1 MRVTIKFDVEAGRA
15 RGAMKALVLA
25 ESDYISQAL
34 VKLASANSNNVSEV
48 ASEVSEILNGV
59 SVQLGQYARMIGDLD
74 QLSNETIVPTP
85 VEDVDMGVSG
95 VPEQVKRAE
104 ADKED
109 EVPEE
114 LKNTLETLRGQVD
127 EIKQFAN
134 FMEKASK
141 DEYEEG

>member
-1 MRVTIKFDVEAGRA
+1 MRVTINFDVEAGRA
-15 RGAMKALVLA
+15 RSAMKALVLA

-34 VKLASANSNNVSEV
+34 VKLASVNSQNVSGV
-48 ASEVSEILNGV
+48 ASEVSEILKGV
-59 SVQLGQYARMIGDLD
+59 SVQLGQYARMVSDLD
-74 QLSNETIVPTP
+74 QLSNKTILPTP
-85 VEDVDMGVSG
+85 VEDVNTEVTGNDEEVS
-95 VPEQVKRAE
+95 
-104 ADKED
+104 
-109 EVPEE
+109 EE

>member
-1 MRVTIKFDVEAGRA
+1 MRVTIKFDVEVGRA

>member
-1 MRVTIKFDVEAGRA
+1 MRVTINFDVEAGRA
-15 RGAMKALVLA
+15 RSAMKALVLA

-34 VKLASANSNNVSEV
+34 VKLASVNSQNVSGV
-48 ASEVSEILNGV
+48 ASEVSEILKGV
-59 SVQLGQYARMIGDLD
+59 SVQLGQYAHMVSDLD
-74 QLSNETIVPTP
+74 QLSNKTILPTP
-85 VEDVDMGVSG
+85 VEDVNTEVTGNDEEVS
-95 VPEQVKRAE
+95 
-104 ADKED
+104 
-109 EVPEE
+109 EE